1 MKLYESNLNKSIIH
15 IYKMSEI
22 HTVKSEYHKKYQTEN
37 KDKIN
42 ERQRKRYISKKQK
55 DDEEKCKIDKL
66 LETIQG
72 LNDKLEQ
79 NKIDKTQ
86 LNDIQYAITQL
97 LSDKIVKDADEDNTH
112 VNPEPIKRFIKS
124 LEVASS
130 SVTTTTEQSESEEE
144 SINNEEEESEFEI
157 DDNGNII

>member
-1 MKLYESNLNKSIIH
+1 
-15 IYKMSEI
+15 MSEI
-22 HTVKSEYHKKYQTEN
+22 HIVKSEYHKKYQIEN

-79 NKIDKTQ
+79 SKIDKKQ
-86 LNDIQYAITQL
+86 LNDIQYAITRL
-97 LSDKIVKDADEDNTH
+97 LADKIVKDADEDNKP
-112 VNPEPIKRFIKS
+112 VNTEPIKRFIKS
-124 LEVASS
+124 LEVESS
-130 SVTTTTEQSESEEE
+130 SYQSQSEDE
-144 SINNEEEESEFEI
+144 SNTEESEFEI
-157 DDNGNII
+157 DADGNII